1 VNYPNDV
8 EGESVMEIDLT
19 VLAGGVSTV
28 IFAGSVMPMIVKAV
42 RTRDL
47 ASYSLGNLLLSNM
60 GNLVHSVYIY
70 SLPAG
75 PIWALHAFY
84 LVTTGFMLV
93 MYIRH
98 EALGSKHL
106 HGSAAARHA
115 GQDPPKAGLLSKFEQ
130 STQLGSSN
138 P

>member
-1 VNYPNDV
+1 
-8 EGESVMEIDLT
+8 MEIDLM
-19 VLAGGVSTV
+19 VLAGGVSTI

-42 RTRDL
+42 QTRDL

-84 LVTTGFMLV
+84 LVTTGFMLA
-93 MYIRH
+93 MYLRH
-98 EALGSKHL
+98 EALGRKRSQ
-106 HGSAAARHA
+106 GSTPAPA
-115 GQDPPKAGLLSKFEQ
+115 GTRQDSPEAGPSSEIQQ
-130 STQLGSSN
+130 SPQVGSTS

>member
-1 VNYPNDV
+1 
-8 EGESVMEIDLT
+8 MEIDLM

-42 RTRDL
+42 QTRDL

-84 LVTTGFMLV
+84 LITTGFMLA
-93 MYIRH
+93 MYLRH
-98 EALGSKHL
+98 EALGNKRF
-106 HGSAAARHA
+106 HGSTRRAAGTA
-115 GQDPPKAGLLSKFEQ
+115 QDPPETELPAEFQ
-130 STQLGSSN
+130 HSTQLGSNS

>member
-1 VNYPNDV
+1 
-8 EGESVMEIDLT
+8 MEIDLM
-19 VLAGGVSTV
+19 VLAGGVSTI

-42 RTRDL
+42 QTRDL

-70 SLPAG
+70 SLPPG

-84 LVTTGFMLV
+84 LVTTGFMLA
-93 MYIRH
+93 MYLRH
-98 EALGSKHL
+98 EALGRKRSQ
-106 HGSAAARHA
+106 GSPHA
-115 GQDPPKAGLLSKFEQ
+115 TAGTMQDSPENGPSSEFQQ
-130 STQLGSSN
+130 SPQVGSTS

>member
-1 VNYPNDV
+1 MD
-8 EGESVMEIDLT
+8 IDLA

-47 ASYSLGNLLLSNM
+47 ASYSLGNLLLANT
-60 GNLVHSVYIY
+60 GNLVHAVYVY

-84 LVTTGFMLV
+84 LLTTGFMLA
-93 MYIRH
+93 MYLRH
-98 EALGSKHL
+98 GGTRPDRPVHRAGGTAPGSP
-106 HGSAAARHA
+106 GARRRADLLLSNHA
-115 GQDPPKAGLLSKFEQ
+115 G
-130 STQLGSSN
+130 STG

>member
-1 VNYPNDV
+1 
-8 EGESVMEIDLT
+8 MEIDLM
-19 VLAGGVSTV
+19 VLAGGVSTI

-42 RTRDL
+42 QTRDL

-84 LVTTGFMLV
+84 LVTTGFMLA
-93 MYIRH
+93 MYLRH
-98 EALGSKHL
+98 EALGRKRSQ
-106 HGSAAARHA
+106 GSTPAPA
-115 GQDPPKAGLLSKFEQ
+115 GTLQDSPESGPSSEFQQ
-130 STQLGSSN
+130 SPQVGSNS

>member
-1 VNYPNDV
+1 
-8 EGESVMEIDLT
+8 MEIDLT

-42 RTRDL
+42 QTRDL

-60 GNLVHSVYIY
+60 GNLIHSVYIY

-84 LVTTGFMLV
+84 LITTGFMLV

-98 EALGSKHL
+98 EALGSKRL
-106 HGSAAARHA
+106 HGSAAARQA
-115 GQDPPKAGLLSKFEQ
+115 GHRIRPRQGFFLN
-130 STQLGSSN
+130 SN
-138 P
+138 SQHNWATTTPNNRRQNHDY

>member
-1 VNYPNDV
+1 
-8 EGESVMEIDLT
+8 MEIDLM

-42 RTRDL
+42 QTRDL

-60 GNLVHSVYIY
+60 GNLIHSIYIY

-84 LVTTGFMLV
+84 LITTGFMLA

-98 EALGSKHL
+98 EALGSKRL
-106 HGSAAARHA
+106 HGPTRGAAGRT
-115 GQDPPKAGLLSKFEQ
+115 QDSPEAGLLYDFEQ
-130 STQLGSSN
+130 STQLGSNS

>member
-1 VNYPNDV
+1 
-8 EGESVMEIDLT
+8 MEIDLT

-42 RTRDL
+42 QTRDL

-60 GNLVHSVYIY
+60 GNLVHSIYIY

-84 LVTTGFMLV
+84 LITTGFMLA
-93 MYIRH
+93 MYLRH
-98 EALGSKHL
+98 EALGRKRS
-106 HGSAAARHA
+106 HGPATATA
-115 GQDPPKAGLLSKFEQ
+115 GTMQDSPGAGPSSEFRQ
-130 STQLGSSN
+130 STQLGSTS

>member
-1 VNYPNDV
+1 
-8 EGESVMEIDLT
+8 MEIDLM
-19 VLAGGVSTV
+19 VLAGGVSTI

-42 RTRDL
+42 QTRDL

-84 LVTTGFMLV
+84 LVTTGFMLA

-98 EALGSKHL
+98 ESLGRKRSP
-106 HGSAAARHA
+106 SSTPATA
-115 GQDPPKAGLLSKFEQ
+115 GTTQDSPEDGRSCEFQQ
-130 STQLGSSN
+130 SPQLGSTSSQ
-138 P
+138 

>member
-1 VNYPNDV
+1 
-8 EGESVMEIDLT
+8 MEIDLT

-42 RTRDL
+42 QTRDL

-70 SLPAG
+70 SLPVG

-84 LVTTGFMLV
+84 LITTGFMLA

-98 EALGSKHL
+98 EALGSKRL
-106 HGSAAARHA
+106 HGSAAARQA
-115 GQDPPKAGLLSKFEQ
+115 GHRISPRQGFFLN
-130 STQLGSSN
+130 SN
-138 P
+138 SQHNWAATASNNRRKNHDY